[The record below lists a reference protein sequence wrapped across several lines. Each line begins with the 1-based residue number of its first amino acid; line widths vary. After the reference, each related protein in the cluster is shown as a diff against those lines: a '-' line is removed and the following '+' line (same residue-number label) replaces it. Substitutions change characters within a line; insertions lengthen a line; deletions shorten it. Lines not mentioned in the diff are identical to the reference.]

1 MVGAVSGGEGAA
13 AGGEGAATGGGGVSR
28 RVVRSVGLLARAS
41 RVPGRYTIELPAG
54 SGPKTTYVVL
64 RHGASQST
72 VKISMTAIT

>member
-13 AGGEGAATGGGGVSR
+13 GGGEGAATGGAGVSR
-28 RVVRSVGLLARAS
+28 RVVRSVGPLARAA